1 MQSCSVGLVL
11 CDMLK
16 LRNFCLHKETKNVV
30 VLMRIDKDKCLVL
43 LDKEYENI
51 SHMNLKMN
59 YLSNHLFTVYRNKY
73 QHDDGRVSYPLCFI
87 TDNVCWE

>member
-1 MQSCSVGLVL
+1 MGYWKLERKEIIPWQFGQDLVE
-11 CDMLK
+11 K
-16 LRNFCLHKETKNVV
+16 LRNFYLHKETKNVV

-59 YLSNHLFTVYRNKY
+59 YLSNHLFYCV
-73 QHDDGRVSYPLCFI
+73 
-87 TDNVCWE
+87 